1 MTNILQKA
9 FQKASQLPP
18 NEQDAVGAWLLA
30 ELESEQRWD
39 ELFSRSPELLE
50 KLAAE
55 AIAEDDAGRTL
66 SLDPKAR

>member
-1 MTNILQKA
+1 MTDILQLA

-18 NEQDAVGAWLLA
+18 NEQDAVGAWLIA

-39 ELFSRSPELLE
+39 DLFGRSPKLLE

-55 AIAEDDAGRTL
+55 AVAEDDAGRTL
-66 SLDPKAR
+66 SLDPKSR